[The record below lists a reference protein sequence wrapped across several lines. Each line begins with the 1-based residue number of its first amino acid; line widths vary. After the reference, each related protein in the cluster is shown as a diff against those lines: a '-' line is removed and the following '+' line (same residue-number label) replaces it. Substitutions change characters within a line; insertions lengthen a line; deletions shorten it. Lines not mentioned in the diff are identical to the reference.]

1 MAPSKNI
8 NSEIGNER
16 LERSIDMLMGSF
28 SVPVK
33 SDREEIWERIS
44 DSIGQDKEVAIVPLW
59 KRSLRVA
66 AILLPLIV
74 VTSAGLIYFMGNTQ
88 INTPMGQQVTV
99 LLPDSS
105 SVTLNA
111 DSHLRFNSST
121 WFLFRSVVL
130 SGEALFRVKKGKT
143 FSVEAAGT
151 TTQVLG
157 TVFNVFSRNSEVRI
171 NCFEGRV
178 RVTSN
183 NSKTSVI
190 LEHGHA
196 TKLSKAVLT
205 QPTRFSNENAASWT
219 NGEFQFTNEPI
230 GKVFDELAR
239 QFAVQIVINTNT
251 NRLYTGYFNNQ
262 SLERALDLVCQ
273 PMGLTW
279 ELNRNMVIINTKK

>member
-1 MAPSKNI
+1 
-8 NSEIGNER
+8 
-16 LERSIDMLMGSF
+16 MLMGSF
-28 SVPVK
+28 CVPAK
-33 SDREEIWERIS
+33 SDKEEIWKRIS
-44 DSIGQDKEVAIVPLW
+44 NSIGQDKVVAIVPLW

-66 AILLPLIV
+66 AILLPLMV
-74 VTSAGLIYFMGNTQ
+74 VTSAGLIYFKGKTQ

-111 DSHLRFNSST
+111 DSHLKFNSST
-121 WFLFRSVVL
+121 WFLFRSVEL

-157 TVFNVFSRNSEVRI
+157 TVFNVFSRNSEVRV

-183 NSKTSVI
+183 KSKTSVI
-190 LEHGHA
+190 LEHGHT
-196 TKLSKAVLT
+196 TKLSKAELT
-205 QPTRFSNENAASWT
+205 PPTKFSNENAASWT
-219 NGEFQFTNEPI
+219 NGEFQFIDEPI
-230 GKVFDELAR
+230 GKVFEELAR
-239 QFAVQIVINTNT
+239 QFAVQIVINTNS

-262 SLERALDLVCQ
+262 NLEEALNLVCQ

-279 ELNRNMVIINTKK
+279 EIKEKVITININK

>member
-1 MAPSKNI
+1 
-8 NSEIGNER
+8 
-16 LERSIDMLMGSF
+16 MGF
-28 SVPVK
+28 SVPKGRGKEATWNLVLERVSSKQHIVK
-33 SDREEIWERIS
+33 VVPIW
-44 DSIGQDKEVAIVPLW
+44 KKVA
-59 KRSLRVA
+59 RVA

-74 VTSAGLIYFMGNTQ
+74 VTSAGLIYFIGNAQ
-88 INTPMGQQVTV
+88 INSPMGQQVTV

-111 DSHLRFNSST
+111 DSHLKFNRST
-121 WFLFRSVVL
+121 WFFFRSVEL

-157 TVFNVFSRNSEVRI
+157 TVFNVFSRNSEVRV

-183 NSKTSVI
+183 DSKTSVI

-205 QPTRFSNENAASWT
+205 QPTKFSNENAASWT
-219 NGEFQFTNEPI
+219 NGEFHFTNEPI
-230 GKVFDELAR
+230 GNVFNELAR

-262 SLERALDLVCQ
+262 SLESALELICQ
-273 PMGLTW
+273 PMGLIW
-279 ELNRNMVIINTKK
+279 EVNGRVITIKVNNNPNY